1 MKMVAFGNAAFSVC
15 ANQRSP
21 VVGSEDTVET
31 LLVVKASVPVPVSV
45 ASE

>member
-1 MKMVAFGNAAFSVC
+1 MKEVANGKLAFRVA

-21 VVGSEDTVET
+21 VVGSDDTVET
-31 LLVVKASVPVPVSV
+31 LLVVKASVPAPVSV

>member
-1 MKMVAFGNAAFSVC
+1 VVANGKLALSVA

-21 VVGSEDTVET
+21 VVGSDETVVS
-31 LLVVKASVPVPVSV
+31 LLVEKARVPAPVSV

>member
-1 MKMVAFGNAAFSVC
+1 MNVVANGKLALGLA

-21 VVGSEDTVET
+21 VVGSDETVDS
-31 LLVVKASVPVPVSV
+31 LLVEKLRVPEPLSV